1 MTIFRPGKVVTAD
14 DCDAWGCILEG
25 RRFVM
30 GNNDTCYKLAGK
42 ERDAESLYGYFGA
55 RYYKSRIG
63 RFFL

>member
-1 MTIFRPGKVVTAD
+1 
-14 DCDAWGCILEG
+14 
-25 RRFVM
+25 M